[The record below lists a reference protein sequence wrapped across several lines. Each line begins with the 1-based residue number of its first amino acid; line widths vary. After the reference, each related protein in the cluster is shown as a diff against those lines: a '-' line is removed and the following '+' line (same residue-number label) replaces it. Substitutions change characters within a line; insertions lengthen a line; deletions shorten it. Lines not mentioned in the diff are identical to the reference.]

1 LQRGCVVPNLK
12 GKTLVQ
18 ARRLLGAGRC
28 ALGKVTRAYSA
39 KVKKGRIIRQS
50 RRPGAR
56 LARGSRVNV
65 VLSRGRNRR

>member
-1 LQRGCVVPNLK
+1 VQRGCVVPNLK
-12 GKTLVQ
+12 GKTLAQ
-18 ARRLLGAGRC
+18 TRRLLGAGRC
-28 ALGKVTRAYSA
+28 SLGKVTRAYSA
-39 KVKKGRIIRQS
+39 KVKKGRIIRQN